1 MPTRTCG
8 WRSRIATFPTN
19 AGRRSKGS
27 IDRLGG
33 RGGLRE
39 RDLSMDALHSQDFL
53 LFLFRDFFQFSDV
66 IVGQLLDFSDRVLFV
81 VFGYEFVFEHLF
93 QVLVAVPAD
102 VADGG
107 SMLLQDSMDVFGEL
121 FPALFGERRNWDTNQ
136 TAVVGGIQAQVGGS
150 DCFFDGTDERNIIR
164 LNRDERRIRGSQ
176 LRDLINGS
184 RRSDRKSV

>member
-19 AGRRSKGS
+19 AGRR
-27 IDRLGG
+27 R
-33 RGGLRE
+33 
-39 RDLSMDALHSQDFL
+39 SMDALHGQDFL

-66 IVGQLLDFSDRVLFV
+66 IVGQLLDFSDCVLFV

-136 TAVVGGIQAQVGGS
+136 TAVVGGIQA
-150 DCFFDGTDERNIIR
+150 
-164 LNRDERRIRGSQ
+164 
-176 LRDLINGS
+176 
-184 RRSDRKSV
+184 

>member
-19 AGRRSKGS
+19 AGRRSTAFRNYGMV
-27 IDRLGG
+27 DRQAWGG
-33 RGGLRE
+33 GGLRE
-39 RDLSMDALHSQDFL
+39 RDLSMDALHGQDFL
-53 LFLFRDFFQFSDV
+53 LFLFRDFFQFTDV

-136 TAVVGGIQAQVGGS
+136 TAVVGGIQA
-150 DCFFDGTDERNIIR
+150 
-164 LNRDERRIRGSQ
+164 
-176 LRDLINGS
+176 
-184 RRSDRKSV
+184 